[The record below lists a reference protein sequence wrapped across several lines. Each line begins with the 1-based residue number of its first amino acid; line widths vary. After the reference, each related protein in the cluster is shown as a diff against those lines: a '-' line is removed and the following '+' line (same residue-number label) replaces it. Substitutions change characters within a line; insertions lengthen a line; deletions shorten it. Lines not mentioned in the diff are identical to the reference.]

1 MHEVPQGT
9 CDEQVN
15 AVERAVCKQALAFI
29 VVNRGFPGWYYLTN
43 LLPWIHPSQN
53 SNLEMD
59 PFNLVTWWGEG
70 CAACADNS
78 DVTLSQTCS
87 TCVQVRCTR
96 KGHMPFKADTWL

>member
-43 LLPWIHPSQN
+43 LLPWIHHSQN

-59 PFNLVTWWGEG
+59 SFNLSHGGEK
-70 CAACADNS
+70 AA
-78 DVTLSQTCS
+78 LLMQTTQMS
-87 TCVQVRCTR
+87 RSPRHAQPASR
-96 KGHMPFKADTWL
+96 

>member
-9 CDEQVN
+9 CDEHYN
-15 AVERAVCKQALAFI
+15 AVGRAVCKQALAI
-29 VVNRGFPGWYYLTN
+29 WCGVVNRGFSGWNYLTN
-43 LLPWIHPSQN
+43 LLLCVHHSQN
-53 SNLEMD
+53 SNLAMD

-87 TCVQVRCTR
+87 TCVQVRCKLRYTR
-96 KGHMPFKADTWL
+96 NGQMPF